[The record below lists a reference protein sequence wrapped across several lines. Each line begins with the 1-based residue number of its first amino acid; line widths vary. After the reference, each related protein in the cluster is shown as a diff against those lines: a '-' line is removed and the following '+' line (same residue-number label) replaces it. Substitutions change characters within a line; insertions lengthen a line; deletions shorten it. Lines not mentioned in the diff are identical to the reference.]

1 MPRLRLALAQ
11 VDTVV
16 GDLDANVRR
25 ARAAVAEA
33 AAAGADLVALPE
45 MCLTGYPVE
54 DLALRPAFVAA
65 SQQAL
70 LDLAGAVAEDGHG
83 DVVVVV
89 GYLDQDVDAAGA
101 DVARTGVPSIASQNC
116 AAVLHRGE
124 VLARYAKNH
133 LPNSGVFDEQRIFSP
148 GTHGQRVNVRGVDV
162 AVLVCEDLWRDG
174 GVTAQLAAAEHDPGL
189 VLVINASPYEQGKH
203 EVRYELCRS
212 RAAETGCVVA
222 YVNLVGGQD
231 ELVFDGQSLV
241 VAPDGTLLARA
252 PQMVEH
258 VLVTD
263 LDLPAGCDEAGP
275 GRLYDR
281 VTVPD
286 DRPALEGPALHPE
299 PAEPMDD
306 CEEVYRALVLG
317 LGDYT
322 RKNGF
327 TDVVLGLSGGID
339 SALVATLA
347 VDALGGDH
355 VHTVA
360 MPSRYSSEH
369 SLADAADL
377 ARRQGTRHRV
387 VQIQPM
393 VEEFVT
399 SLGLTGLAEENVQ
412 ARVRGVVLMGISN
425 GEGQLVL
432 APGNKSELATG
443 YSTIYGDAVGGFGPI
458 KDVVKTLVWRL
469 ARWRNAQAEARGEK
483 PPIPPSSIT
492 KPPSAELAPGQ
503 VDSDSLP
510 DYDLL
515 DAVVDGYVVGDL
527 GHADLV
533 ARGAEAAVVDRVVR
547 LVDRAEWKRRQYPP
561 GTKISRKAFGR
572 DRRLPVTSRWVEPA
586 AREPGA

>member
-16 GDLDANVRR
+16 GDLTANVARV
-25 ARAAVAEA
+25 RAAVAEA

-54 DLALRPAFVAA
+54 DLALRPSFVAA
-65 SQQAL
+65 SRAAVQQ
-70 LDLAGAVAEDGHG
+70 LARSVAADGHG
-83 DVVVVV
+83 EVVVVV
-89 GYLDQDVDAAGA
+89 GYLDQDVDAAGRDA
-101 DVARTGVPSIASQNC
+101 QRTGLPSLAGQNC
-116 AAVLHRGE
+116 AAVVHRGE
-124 VLARYAKNH
+124 VVARYAKNH
-133 LPNSGVFDEQRIFSP
+133 LPTTGVFDEQRIFTP
-148 GTHGQRVNVRGVDV
+148 GTRGQRVNVRGVDV

-174 GVTAQLAAAEHDPGL
+174 GVTAQLAEAEHDPGL
-189 VLVINASPYEQGKH
+189 VLVVNASPYEQGKH
-203 EVRYELCRS
+203 RVRYELCRS
-212 RAAETGCVVA
+212 RAAETGCTVA

-241 VAPDGTLLARA
+241 VAPDGEVLARA
-252 PQMVEH
+252 PQFLEH
-258 VLVTD
+258 VLVLD
-263 LDLPAGCDEAGP
+263 LDLPPGATEAGA

-281 VTVPD
+281 VTMP
-286 DRPALEGPALHPE
+286 GPARPE
-299 PAEPMDD
+299 PAGRLRPLPVAPLEE

-317 LGDYT
+317 LRDYA

-327 TDVVLGLSGGID
+327 ADVVLGLSGGID

-347 VDALGGDH
+347 VDALGAGH

-360 MPSRYSSEH
+360 MPTRYSSDH
-369 SLADAADL
+369 SLTDAADL
-377 ARRQGTRHRV
+377 AVRQGTRHRV
-387 VQIQPM
+387 VPVQPM
-393 VEEFVT
+393 VEAFVQG
-399 SLGLTGLAEENVQ
+399 LGLTGLAEENVQ

-425 GEGQLVL
+425 SEGQLVL

-458 KDVVKTLVWRL
+458 KDVPKTLVWRL
-469 ARWRNAQAEARGEK
+469 ARWRNADAESRGEQ
-483 PPIPPSSIT
+483 PPIPASSID

-510 DYDLL
+510 DYELL

-533 ARGAEAAVVDRVVR
+533 AGGAGADVVHRVVR
-547 LVDRAEWKRRQYPP
+547 LVDRAEWKRRQYPL
-561 GTKISRKAFGR
+561 GTKISPKAFGR
-572 DRRLPVTSRWVEPA
+572 DRRLPVTNRWAEPA
-586 AREPGA
+586 AQD

>member
-16 GDLDANVRR
+16 GDLAANVAR

-45 MCLTGYPVE
+45 MCVTGYPVE
-54 DLALRPAFVAA
+54 DLALRPSFVAA
-65 SQQAL
+65 SRQAVA
-70 LDLAGAVAEDGHG
+70 DLARVVAEDGHG

-89 GYLDQDVDAAGA
+89 GYLDQDVDAAGR
-101 DVARTGVPSIASQNC
+101 DVQRTGLPSLASQNC
-116 AAVLHRGE
+116 AAVLHGGE
-124 VLARYAKNH
+124 VVARYAKNH
-133 LPNSGVFDEQRIFSP
+133 LPNSGVFDEQRIFAP
-148 GTHGQRVNVRGVDV
+148 GTHGQRVVVRGVDV

-174 GVTAQLAAAEHDPGL
+174 GVTAQLAEAEHDPGL
-189 VLVINASPYEQGKH
+189 VLVVNASPYEQGKH
-203 EVRYELCRS
+203 RVRYDLCRS
-212 RAAETGCVVA
+212 RAAETGCTVA

-241 VAPDGTLLARA
+241 VAPDGEVLARA
-252 PQMVEH
+252 PQFVEH
-258 VLVTD
+258 VLVVD
-263 LDLPAGCDEAGP
+263 LDLPAGATDEGP

-281 VTVPD
+281 VVVHAD
-286 DRPALEGPALHPE
+286 AGPE
-299 PAEPMDD
+299 PQGRLRPVPVEPVEE

-317 LGDYT
+317 LRDYA

-347 VDALGGDH
+347 VDALGAEH

-360 MPSRYSSEH
+360 MPTRYSSEH
-369 SLADAADL
+369 SLSDAAEL
-377 ARRQGTRHRV
+377 AHRQGTRHRV
-387 VQIQPM
+387 VPVQPM
-393 VEEFVT
+393 VDAFVDG
-399 SLGLTGLAEENVQ
+399 LGLAGLAEENVQ

-425 GEGQLVL
+425 SEGQLVL

-443 YSTIYGDAVGGFGPI
+443 YSTVYGDAVGGFAPI

-469 ARWRNAQAEARGEK
+469 ARWRNADALSRGEQA
-483 PPIPPSSIT
+483 PIPESSID
-492 KPPSAELAPGQ
+492 KAPSAELRPGQ

-510 DYDLL
+510 DYELL

-533 ARGAEAAVVDRVVR
+533 ARGASEELVDRVVR
-547 LVDRAEWKRRQYPP
+547 MVDRAEWKRRQYPP
-561 GTKISRKAFGR
+561 GTKVSAKAFGR
-572 DRRLPVTSRWVEPA
+572 DRRLPVTNRWVEPA
-586 AREPGA
+586 ARD

>member
-16 GDLDANVRR
+16 GDLAANVARV
-25 ARAAVAEA
+25 RAAASA
-33 AAAGADLVALPE
+33 TAAAGADLVALPE

-54 DLALRPAFVAA
+54 DLALRPSFVAA
-65 SQQAL
+65 SQAAVRQ
-70 LDLAGAVAEDGHG
+70 LADAVAADGHG
-83 DVVVVV
+83 EVVVVV
-89 GYLDQDVDAAGA
+89 GYLDQDVDAAGQ
-101 DVARTGVPSIASQNC
+101 DVHRTGRPSLASQNC
-116 AAVLHRGE
+116 AAVVHRGE
-124 VLARYAKNH
+124 VVARYAKNH
-133 LPNSGVFDEQRIFSP
+133 LPNAGVFDEQRIFTP

-174 GVTAQLAAAEHDPGL
+174 GVTAQLAEAEHDPGL
-189 VLVINASPYEQGKH
+189 VLVLNASPYEQGKH
-203 EVRYELCRS
+203 RVRYELCRS
-212 RAAETGCVVA
+212 RAAETGCTVA

-241 VAPDGTLLARA
+241 VAPDGEVLAQA
-252 PQMVEH
+252 PQFAEH
-258 VLVTD
+258 VLVLD
-263 LDLPAGCDEAGP
+263 LDLPTGATEAGP

-281 VTVPD
+281 VTLDAPT
-286 DRPALEGPALHPE
+286 RPE
-299 PAEPMDD
+299 PTGRLREPPVEPVEE

-317 LGDYT
+317 LRDYA

-327 TDVVLGLSGGID
+327 ADVVLGLSGGID

-347 VDALGGDH
+347 VDALGAGH

-360 MPSRYSSEH
+360 MPTRYSSEH

-377 ARRQGTRHRV
+377 AARQGTQHRV
-387 VQIQPM
+387 VAVQPM
-393 VEEFVT
+393 VDAFVQG
-399 SLGLTGLAEENVQ
+399 LDLTGLAEENVQ

-425 GEGQLVL
+425 SEGQLVL

-458 KDVVKTLVWRL
+458 KDVPKTLVWRL
-469 ARWRNAQAEARGEK
+469 ARWRNADAESRGEQ
-483 PPIPPSSIT
+483 PPIPVSSID

-510 DYDLL
+510 DYELL

-533 ARGAEAAVVDRVVR
+533 AGGAEVAVVDRVVR
-547 LVDRAEWKRRQYPP
+547 LVDRAEWKRRQYPL
-561 GTKISRKAFGR
+561 GTKISAKAFGR
-572 DRRLPVTSRWVEPA
+572 DRRLPVTNRWVEPA
-586 AREPGA
+586 ALD

>member
-16 GDLDANVRR
+16 GDLVANVARV
-25 ARAAVAEA
+25 RAAVAEA

-54 DLALRPAFVAA
+54 DLALRPSFVAA
-65 SQQAL
+65 SRAAVRQ
-70 LDLAGAVAEDGHG
+70 LASVIAADGPG
-83 DVVVVV
+83 EVVVVV

-101 DVARTGVPSIASQNC
+101 DVQRTGRPALASQNC
-116 AAVLHRGE
+116 AAVLHRGQ
-124 VLARYAKNH
+124 VVARYAKNH
-133 LPNSGVFDEQRIFSP
+133 LPNAGVFDEQRIFTP

-174 GVTAQLAAAEHDPGL
+174 GVTAQLAEAEHDPGL

-203 EVRYELCRS
+203 RVRYELCRS
-212 RAAETGCVVA
+212 RAAETGSTVA

-241 VAPDGTLLARA
+241 VAPDGQVLARA
-252 PQMVEH
+252 PQFVEH
-258 VLVTD
+258 VLVLD
-263 LDLPAGCDEAGP
+263 LDLPVGATEAGP

-281 VTVPD
+281 ITLD
-286 DRPALEGPALHPE
+286 TPARPE
-299 PAEPMDD
+299 PTGRLRPLPPPPLEES
-306 CEEVYRALVLG
+306 EEVYRALVLG
-317 LGDYT
+317 LRDYAV
-322 RKNGF
+322 KNGF

-347 VDALGGDH
+347 VDALGAGH

-360 MPSRYSSEH
+360 MPTRYSSEH
-369 SLADAADL
+369 SLSDAADL
-377 ARRQGTRHRV
+377 AARQGTRHRV
-387 VQIQPM
+387 VPVQPM
-393 VEEFVT
+393 VQEFVT
-399 SLGLTGLAEENVQ
+399 RLGLTGLAEENVQ

-443 YSTIYGDAVGGFGPI
+443 YSTIYGDAVGGFAPI
-458 KDVVKTLVWRL
+458 KDVPKTLVWRL
-469 ARWRNAQAEARGEK
+469 ARWRKAYAERRGER
-483 PPIPPSSIT
+483 PPIPADSIT

-510 DYDLL
+510 DYELL

-533 ARGAEAAVVDRVVR
+533 AGGAEDAVVDRVVG
-547 LVDRAEWKRRQYPP
+547 LVDRAEWKRRQYPL
-561 GTKISRKAFGR
+561 GTKISAKAFGR
-572 DRRLPVTSRWVEPA
+572 DRRLPVTNRWVESA
-586 AREPGA
+586 ARD